1 MFISLILLIIFALIS
16 SLIHFN
22 SKLFRGFFA
31 CFIGVFIVMAASIMF
46 AIKFSIYI
54 YYNDI
59 DNFLYYLF
67 SNMPIKLE
75 KVSRI
80 YNAGMA
86 IIMLSMTYVLVL
98 VSNKN
103 KWIPI
108 TSVLSVAVFLIITD
122 PAFTEYLFYKL
133 YSFTPTDSVPFY
145 NSVEQLCRLYSCG
158 IFVIHL
164 ILPLILF
171 LRDFFRSKAYINKR
185 RLITTITAQSTLVV
199 FLLYYYLFSV
209 YSTFAPWNVDLLKF
223 PYKTFTTDFSFGMIP
238 STVLLFAVIFIL
250 SVFFNPFEYFKITTK
265 KKYAKNSRELN
276 HNLRM
281 VLHSNKNILVTVEKL
296 AEQAID
302 LKEINPQILTNN
314 LNDIRS
320 IAANGLMHISKTI
333 DLINDVSP
341 QTTDTDIIK
350 CIETAIDSINFKNIH
365 IERKYA
371 FDSLILKLDPTHITE
386 CFINLFQNCVEAI
399 EQKGNNGGKITVDA
413 NIELPYIYIN
423 ITDNGCGIPKNE
435 IANIFSPL
443 SSSKKSAKNWGVG
456 LNYVE
461 NIMNLYNG
469 NIDVKSV
476 VDSYT
481 TFQLSFPYK

>member
-1 MFISLILLIIFALIS
+1 
-16 SLIHFN
+16 
-22 SKLFRGFFA
+22 
-31 CFIGVFIVMAASIMF
+31 
-46 AIKFSIYI
+46 
-54 YYNDI
+54 
-59 DNFLYYLF
+59 
-67 SNMPIKLE
+67 
-75 KVSRI
+75 
-80 YNAGMA
+80 
-86 IIMLSMTYVLVL
+86 
-98 VSNKN
+98 
-103 KWIPI
+103 
-108 TSVLSVAVFLIITD
+108 
-122 PAFTEYLFYKL
+122 
-133 YSFTPTDSVPFY
+133 
-145 NSVEQLCRLYSCG
+145 
-158 IFVIHL
+158 
-164 ILPLILF
+164 
-171 LRDFFRSKAYINKR
+171 
-185 RLITTITAQSTLVV
+185 
-199 FLLYYYLFSV
+199 
-209 YSTFAPWNVDLLKF
+209 
-223 PYKTFTTDFSFGMIP
+223 MIP

-350 CIETAIDSINFKNIH
+350 CIETAIHSINFKNIH
-365 IERKYA
+365 IERKYV

-399 EQKGNNGGKITVDA
+399 EQKGNNDGKISIEA
-413 NIELPYIYIN
+413 SIELPYIYID